1 MRGFLTRLV
10 ITAAGLWLAQAIIP
24 GVRIS
29 GVGTLALAALLLGV
43 VNALVRPVLFI
54 LTLPLTVVT
63 LGLFLLVLNGISLAL
78 VAWLLPHFAVSSLW
92 AATLGALVVG
102 ITSWFANGFIGGAGK
117 LERYHRTGI
126 EVPGRRVD

>member
-10 ITAAGLWLAQAIIP
+10 ITALGLWVAQAIIP

-29 GVGTLALAALLLGV
+29 GLGTVVLAALLLGL
-43 VNALVRPVLFI
+43 VNAIVRPVLFI
-54 LTLPLTVVT
+54 LTLPLTVFT
-63 LGLFLLVLNGISLAL
+63 LGLFLFVLNGISLAL

-92 AATLGALVVG
+92 AATLAALVVT
-102 ITSWFANGFIGGAGK
+102 ITSWFANGFIGSSGR

-126 EVPGRRVD
+126 EVPGRRID